1 MWPLLLCSII
11 ALAIIAERFWSLQKR
26 NVAPADLLQQVLDH
40 EKANRVSDDLLKLLV
55 KSSPLGRLFAVGLVN
70 RDHGREIMKEAIE
83 EEGSI
88 VVHELDRYLNTLGTI
103 AAITPLLGLLGT
115 VIGMI
120 QVFTSITPEVM
131 TQGIGDPTVLAAGI
145 SKALITTAT
154 GLAIGIP
161 ALMFHRYFKGKVHAL
176 TVAMEQQSVKLV
188 EIIQG
193 RTRVLRCHQEVAM
206 KFKSS
211 TDDDEL
217 QINLTPLID
226 IVFLLLIF
234 FMVSTTF
241 TKESQLKIQLPEAK
255 GEEASPEKVPQLVI
269 EISALG
275 VYAVKGPDDDGRPP
289 GAEYQFGSLTA
300 CDQEC
305 GRKSGQGKSGCD
317 CPCRQTDTA

>member
-11 ALAIIAERFWSLQKR
+11 ALAIISERFWTLQKR

-103 AAITPLLGLLGT
+103 AAITTLLGLLGT

-131 TQGIGDPTVLAAGI
+131 TQGIGDPTILAAGI

-161 ALMFHRYFKGKVHAL
+161 ALMFHRYFKCKVHSL
-176 TVAMEQQSVKLV
+176 TVAMEHQSIKLV

-193 RTRVLRCHQEVAM
+193 ER
-206 KFKSS
+206 
-211 TDDDEL
+211 
-217 QINLTPLID
+217 
-226 IVFLLLIF
+226 
-234 FMVSTTF
+234 
-241 TKESQLKIQLPEAK
+241 
-255 GEEASPEKVPQLVI
+255 
-269 EISALG
+269 
-275 VYAVKGPDDDGRPP
+275 
-289 GAEYQFGSLTA
+289 EY
-300 CDQEC
+300 
-305 GRKSGQGKSGCD
+305 
-317 CPCRQTDTA
+317 

>member
-1 MWPLLLCSII
+1 VLEIFQSGGLLMWPLLISSII

-26 NVAPADLLQQVLDH
+26 NVAPAELLQQVLDH
-40 EKANRVSDDLLKLLV
+40 EKANRVSEDLLKLLV

-131 TQGIGDPTVLAAGI
+131 SQGIGDPTILAAGI

-154 GLAIGIP
+154 GLSIGIP

-176 TVAMEQQSVKLV
+176 TVEMEQQSVKLV

-193 RTRVLRCHQEVAM
+193 DR
-206 KFKSS
+206 
-211 TDDDEL
+211 EL
-217 QINLTPLID
+217 
-226 IVFLLLIF
+226 
-234 FMVSTTF
+234 
-241 TKESQLKIQLPEAK
+241 
-255 GEEASPEKVPQLVI
+255 
-269 EISALG
+269 
-275 VYAVKGPDDDGRPP
+275 
-289 GAEYQFGSLTA
+289 
-300 CDQEC
+300 
-305 GRKSGQGKSGCD
+305 
-317 CPCRQTDTA
+317 

>member
-88 VVHELDRYLNTLGTI
+88 VVHEMDRYLNTLGTI

-145 SKALITTAT
+145 SKALITTAA

-161 ALMFHRYFKGKVHAL
+161 ALMFHRYFKGKVHSL
-176 TVAMEQQSVKLV
+176 TVAMEQQSIKLV

-193 RTRVLRCHQEVAM
+193 ER
-206 KFKSS
+206 
-211 TDDDEL
+211 
-217 QINLTPLID
+217 
-226 IVFLLLIF
+226 
-234 FMVSTTF
+234 
-241 TKESQLKIQLPEAK
+241 
-255 GEEASPEKVPQLVI
+255 
-269 EISALG
+269 
-275 VYAVKGPDDDGRPP
+275 
-289 GAEYQFGSLTA
+289 EY
-300 CDQEC
+300 
-305 GRKSGQGKSGCD
+305 
-317 CPCRQTDTA
+317 

>member
-1 MWPLLLCSII
+1 MLEIFQSGGLLMWPLLLCSII
-11 ALAIIAERFWSLQKR
+11 ALAIIAERFWTLQKR

-131 TQGIGDPTVLAAGI
+131 TQGIGDPTILAAGI

-161 ALMFHRYFKGKVHAL
+161 ALMFHRYFKGKVHSL
-176 TVAMEQQSVKLV
+176 TVAMEQQSIKLV

-193 RTRVLRCHQEVAM
+193 DR
-206 KFKSS
+206 
-211 TDDDEL
+211 
-217 QINLTPLID
+217 
-226 IVFLLLIF
+226 
-234 FMVSTTF
+234 
-241 TKESQLKIQLPEAK
+241 
-255 GEEASPEKVPQLVI
+255 
-269 EISALG
+269 
-275 VYAVKGPDDDGRPP
+275 
-289 GAEYQFGSLTA
+289 EY
-300 CDQEC
+300 
-305 GRKSGQGKSGCD
+305 
-317 CPCRQTDTA
+317 

>member
-1 MWPLLLCSII
+1 VLEIFQSGGLLMWPLLLCSII
-11 ALAIIAERFWSLQKR
+11 ALAIIAERFWTLQKR

-161 ALMFHRYFKGKVHAL
+161 ALMFHRYFKGKVHSL
-176 TVAMEQQSVKLV
+176 TVAMEQQSIKLV

-193 RTRVLRCHQEVAM
+193 ER
-206 KFKSS
+206 
-211 TDDDEL
+211 
-217 QINLTPLID
+217 
-226 IVFLLLIF
+226 
-234 FMVSTTF
+234 
-241 TKESQLKIQLPEAK
+241 
-255 GEEASPEKVPQLVI
+255 
-269 EISALG
+269 
-275 VYAVKGPDDDGRPP
+275 
-289 GAEYQFGSLTA
+289 EY
-300 CDQEC
+300 
-305 GRKSGQGKSGCD
+305 
-317 CPCRQTDTA
+317 

>member
-1 MWPLLLCSII
+1 MLEIFQSGGLLMWPLLLCSII
-11 ALAIIAERFWSLQKR
+11 ALAIIAERFWTLQKR

-40 EKANRVSDDLLKLLV
+40 EKANRISDDLLKLLV

-131 TQGIGDPTVLAAGI
+131 TQGIGDPTILAAGI

-161 ALMFHRYFKGKVHAL
+161 ALMFHRYFKGKVHSL

-193 RTRVLRCHQEVAM
+193 DR
-206 KFKSS
+206 
-211 TDDDEL
+211 
-217 QINLTPLID
+217 
-226 IVFLLLIF
+226 
-234 FMVSTTF
+234 
-241 TKESQLKIQLPEAK
+241 
-255 GEEASPEKVPQLVI
+255 
-269 EISALG
+269 
-275 VYAVKGPDDDGRPP
+275 
-289 GAEYQFGSLTA
+289 EY
-300 CDQEC
+300 
-305 GRKSGQGKSGCD
+305 
-317 CPCRQTDTA
+317 

>member
-1 MWPLLLCSII
+1 VLEIFQSGGLLMWPLLLCSII

-145 SKALITTAT
+145 SKALITTAA

-176 TVAMEQQSVKLV
+176 TVAMEQQSIKLV

-193 RTRVLRCHQEVAM
+193 QR
-206 KFKSS
+206 
-211 TDDDEL
+211 
-217 QINLTPLID
+217 
-226 IVFLLLIF
+226 
-234 FMVSTTF
+234 
-241 TKESQLKIQLPEAK
+241 
-255 GEEASPEKVPQLVI
+255 
-269 EISALG
+269 
-275 VYAVKGPDDDGRPP
+275 
-289 GAEYQFGSLTA
+289 EY
-300 CDQEC
+300 
-305 GRKSGQGKSGCD
+305 
-317 CPCRQTDTA
+317 

>member
-1 MWPLLLCSII
+1 MLEIFQSGGLLMWPLLICSII
-11 ALAIIAERFWSLQKR
+11 ALAIVAERFWSLQKR
-26 NVAPADLLQQVLDH
+26 NVAPAELLQQVLDH
-40 EKANRVSDDLLKLLV
+40 EKANRVSEDLLKLLV

-131 TQGIGDPTVLAAGI
+131 SQGIGDPTILAAGI

-154 GLAIGIP
+154 GLSIGIP

-176 TVAMEQQSVKLV
+176 TVEMEQQSVKLV

-193 RTRVLRCHQEVAM
+193 ER
-206 KFKSS
+206 
-211 TDDDEL
+211 EL
-217 QINLTPLID
+217 
-226 IVFLLLIF
+226 
-234 FMVSTTF
+234 
-241 TKESQLKIQLPEAK
+241 
-255 GEEASPEKVPQLVI
+255 
-269 EISALG
+269 
-275 VYAVKGPDDDGRPP
+275 
-289 GAEYQFGSLTA
+289 
-300 CDQEC
+300 
-305 GRKSGQGKSGCD
+305 
-317 CPCRQTDTA
+317 

>member
-1 MWPLLLCSII
+1 MLEIFQSGGLLMWPLLLCSII
-11 ALAIIAERFWSLQKR
+11 ALAIIAERFWTLQKR

-131 TQGIGDPTVLAAGI
+131 TQGIGDPTILAAGI

-161 ALMFHRYFKGKVHAL
+161 ALMFHRYFKGKVHSL

-193 RTRVLRCHQEVAM
+193 DR
-206 KFKSS
+206 
-211 TDDDEL
+211 
-217 QINLTPLID
+217 
-226 IVFLLLIF
+226 
-234 FMVSTTF
+234 
-241 TKESQLKIQLPEAK
+241 
-255 GEEASPEKVPQLVI
+255 
-269 EISALG
+269 
-275 VYAVKGPDDDGRPP
+275 
-289 GAEYQFGSLTA
+289 EY
-300 CDQEC
+300 
-305 GRKSGQGKSGCD
+305 
-317 CPCRQTDTA
+317 

>member
-1 MWPLLLCSII
+1 MWPLLFCSII

-161 ALMFHRYFKGKVHAL
+161 ALMFHRYFKGKVHSL

-193 RTRVLRCHQEVAM
+193 DR
-206 KFKSS
+206 
-211 TDDDEL
+211 
-217 QINLTPLID
+217 
-226 IVFLLLIF
+226 
-234 FMVSTTF
+234 
-241 TKESQLKIQLPEAK
+241 
-255 GEEASPEKVPQLVI
+255 
-269 EISALG
+269 
-275 VYAVKGPDDDGRPP
+275 
-289 GAEYQFGSLTA
+289 EY
-300 CDQEC
+300 
-305 GRKSGQGKSGCD
+305 
-317 CPCRQTDTA
+317 

>member
-11 ALAIIAERFWSLQKR
+11 ALAIIAERFWTLQKR
-26 NVAPADLLQQVLDH
+26 NVAPAELLQQVLDH
-40 EKANRVSDDLLKLLV
+40 EKANRISDDLLKLLV

-131 TQGIGDPTVLAAGI
+131 TQGIGDPTILAAGI

-161 ALMFHRYFKGKVHAL
+161 ALMFHRYFKGKVHSL

-193 RTRVLRCHQEVAM
+193 DR
-206 KFKSS
+206 
-211 TDDDEL
+211 
-217 QINLTPLID
+217 
-226 IVFLLLIF
+226 
-234 FMVSTTF
+234 
-241 TKESQLKIQLPEAK
+241 
-255 GEEASPEKVPQLVI
+255 
-269 EISALG
+269 
-275 VYAVKGPDDDGRPP
+275 
-289 GAEYQFGSLTA
+289 EY
-300 CDQEC
+300 
-305 GRKSGQGKSGCD
+305 
-317 CPCRQTDTA
+317 

>member
-11 ALAIIAERFWSLQKR
+11 ALAIIAERFWTLQKR

-161 ALMFHRYFKGKVHAL
+161 ALMFHRYFKGKVHSL

-193 RTRVLRCHQEVAM
+193 DR
-206 KFKSS
+206 
-211 TDDDEL
+211 
-217 QINLTPLID
+217 
-226 IVFLLLIF
+226 
-234 FMVSTTF
+234 
-241 TKESQLKIQLPEAK
+241 
-255 GEEASPEKVPQLVI
+255 
-269 EISALG
+269 
-275 VYAVKGPDDDGRPP
+275 
-289 GAEYQFGSLTA
+289 EY
-300 CDQEC
+300 
-305 GRKSGQGKSGCD
+305 
-317 CPCRQTDTA
+317 